1 MLKVEDLKRKT
12 ASELQDMVVQLK
24 KELMNLRFQRVA
36 GQISST
42 ARFRE
47 ARREIAQIKT
57 VQRLSTLTQASV

>member
-12 ASELQDMVVQLK
+12 NSELQDVAIQLRR
-24 KELMNLRFQRVA
+24 ELMNLRFQRVA
-36 GQISST
+36 GQVAST

-57 VQRLSTLTQASV
+57 LQRQNALSKAL

>member
-12 ASELQDMVVQLK
+12 HSELQDIVIQLK
-24 KELMNLRFQRVA
+24 RELMNLRFQRVT
-36 GQISST
+36 GQVAST

-57 VQRLSTLTQASV
+57 LQRQSALSIALS

>member
-12 ASELQDMVVQLK
+12 HSELQDMVVQLK
-24 KELMNLRFQRVA
+24 RELMNLRFQRVA

-57 VQRLSTLTQASV
+57 LQRQSTLNKALA

>member
-12 ASELQDMVVQLK
+12 NSELQDMAIQLRR
-24 KELMNLRFQRVA
+24 ELMNLRFQRVA
-36 GQISST
+36 GQITST

-57 VQRLSTLTQASV
+57 LQRQNALSKALS